1 MEFKALATAGRE
13 TRRGMAIDHQEALSS
28 SSPASS
34 SFHPCAVRHF
44 YVAVDRLLFKMDTL
58 VDLLGVTGRRPF
70 LPVVL
75 CCNSRDELDAVY
87 SAVSNLTFI
96 SSFPLY
102 SDQSETERASVLENF
117 HQSTIRWNQ
126 NANVHPD
133 DGVDPDN
140 QKSCMIVATYA
151 CLPFITSGEAPL
163 AARVL
168 INYELPSKK
177 ETYLRRISTCLAADG
192 IVINMVVGGEV
203 VILKGLEESSGLIVA
218 EMPINISEIL

>member
-1 MEFKALATAGRE
+1 MEIKSLATTGRE
-13 TRRGMAIDHQEALSS
+13 TRRGTAMDHPEALNS
-28 SSPASS
+28 SSPSSS
-34 SFHPCAVRHF
+34 SFHPAGRHF
-44 YVAVDRLLFKMDTL
+44 YVAVDRLLFKLDTL

-87 SAVSNLTFI
+87 AAVSNLNFI

-102 SDQSETERASVLENF
+102 SDQAEAERASTLEKF
-117 HQSTIRWNQ
+117 RQSTIGWNQ
-126 NANVHPD
+126 NANVHSG
-133 DGVDPDN
+133 DGVEPEN
-140 QKSCMIVATYA
+140 QKSCMIIVTDA
-151 CLPFITSGEAPL
+151 CLPFVTLGEAPL

-177 ETYLRRISTCLAADG
+177 ETYLRRMSTCLAADG

-203 VILKGLEESSGLIVA
+203 VILKGLEESSGLILA

>member
-1 MEFKALATAGRE
+1 M
-13 TRRGMAIDHQEALSS
+13 
-28 SSPASS
+28 
-34 SFHPCAVRHF
+34 
-44 YVAVDRLLFKMDTL
+44 
-58 VDLLGVTGRRPF
+58 DLLGVTGRRPL
-70 LPVVL
+70 LPVIL

-102 SDQSETERASVLENF
+102 SEQAEAERASALENF
-117 HQSTIRWNQ
+117 RQSTVGWNQ

-133 DGVDPDN
+133 EGVDPEN
-140 QKSCMIVATYA
+140 QKSCMIIVTDA
-151 CLPFITSGEAPL
+151 CLPFVTLGEAPL

-177 ETYLRRISTCLAADG
+177 ETYLRRMSTCLAADG

-203 VILKGLEESSGLIVA
+203 AILKGLEESCGLVVA